1 MVDAC
6 ANFRPHTAYAGQRPA
21 HPENRVS
28 WCHRKLGKLAH
39 LRTKP
44 AHPENRVSWCHRQQV
59 RDVCQA
65 HSAVSSLYHRSG
77 REAENAENFMFFTRQ
92 DLTPLYLSSTIPNSA
107 GSMHRLLYTE
117 KDYMGQI
124 LEQLGLW
131 IESIILAIGYP
142 GITLV
147 MMAENLFPPIPSELV
162 MPFAGF
168 LVGRGAMNLVLAIA
182 SGTMGSV
189 LGAIILYYIGMLAGE
204 PLVRPFFRHYGRFF
218 LLSEQDLDKALNA
231 FTTHGDIIV
240 LGGRVI
246 PIIRSLISLP
256 AGMNRMPLGRFLLF
270 TTIGSTIWTSLLTIG
285 GVILGANWEFVI
297 EIVDQ
302 YQKLV
307 LIVLVIAAV
316 VFVVQRL
323 RGLRKMAFSRS
334 E

>member
-1 MVDAC
+1 
-6 ANFRPHTAYAGQRPA
+6 
-21 HPENRVS
+21 
-28 WCHRKLGKLAH
+28 
-39 LRTKP
+39 
-44 AHPENRVSWCHRQQV
+44 
-59 RDVCQA
+59 
-65 HSAVSSLYHRSG
+65 
-77 REAENAENFMFFTRQ
+77 
-92 DLTPLYLSSTIPNSA
+92 
-107 GSMHRLLYTE
+107 
-117 KDYMGQI
+117 
-124 LEQLGLW
+124 
-131 IESIILAIGYP
+131 
-142 GITLV
+142 
-147 MMAENLFPPIPSELV
+147 
-162 MPFAGF
+162 
-168 LVGRGAMNLVLAIA
+168 MNLVLAIA
-182 SGTMGSV
+182 AGTLGSV

-270 TTIGSTIWTSLLTIG
+270 TTIGSTIWTSLLTVG

-323 RGLRKMAFSRS
+323 RGLRRMAFSRS

>member
-1 MVDAC
+1 
-6 ANFRPHTAYAGQRPA
+6 
-21 HPENRVS
+21 
-28 WCHRKLGKLAH
+28 
-39 LRTKP
+39 
-44 AHPENRVSWCHRQQV
+44 
-59 RDVCQA
+59 
-65 HSAVSSLYHRSG
+65 
-77 REAENAENFMFFTRQ
+77 
-92 DLTPLYLSSTIPNSA
+92 
-107 GSMHRLLYTE
+107 
-117 KDYMGQI
+117 
-124 LEQLGLW
+124 
-131 IESIILAIGYP
+131 
-142 GITLV
+142 
-147 MMAENLFPPIPSELV
+147 
-162 MPFAGF
+162 
-168 LVGRGAMNLVLAIA
+168 
-182 SGTMGSV
+182 
-189 LGAIILYYIGMLAGE
+189 
-204 PLVRPFFRHYGRFF
+204 VRPFFRHYGRFF

-270 TTIGSTIWTSLLTIG
+270 TTIGSTIWTSLLTVG

-323 RGLRKMAFSRS
+323 RGLRRMAFSRS

>member
-1 MVDAC
+1 
-6 ANFRPHTAYAGQRPA
+6 
-21 HPENRVS
+21 
-28 WCHRKLGKLAH
+28 
-39 LRTKP
+39 
-44 AHPENRVSWCHRQQV
+44 
-59 RDVCQA
+59 
-65 HSAVSSLYHRSG
+65 
-77 REAENAENFMFFTRQ
+77 
-92 DLTPLYLSSTIPNSA
+92 
-107 GSMHRLLYTE
+107 
-117 KDYMGQI
+117 
-124 LEQLGLW
+124 
-131 IESIILAIGYP
+131 
-142 GITLV
+142 
-147 MMAENLFPPIPSELV
+147 
-162 MPFAGF
+162 
-168 LVGRGAMNLVLAIA
+168 
-182 SGTMGSV
+182 
-189 LGAIILYYIGMLAGE
+189 MLAGE

-270 TTIGSTIWTSLLTIG
+270 TTIGSTIWTSLLTVG

-323 RGLRKMAFSRS
+323 RGLRRMAFSRS

>member
-1 MVDAC
+1 M
-6 ANFRPHTAYAGQRPA
+6 
-21 HPENRVS
+21 
-28 WCHRKLGKLAH
+28 
-39 LRTKP
+39 
-44 AHPENRVSWCHRQQV
+44 
-59 RDVCQA
+59 
-65 HSAVSSLYHRSG
+65 G
-77 REAENAENFMFFTRQ
+77 R
-92 DLTPLYLSSTIPNSA
+92 
-107 GSMHRLLYTE
+107 
-117 KDYMGQI
+117 I

-147 MMAENLFPPIPSELV
+147 MLAENLFPPIPSELV

-168 LVGRGAMNLVLAIA
+168 LVGRGELNLLLAIGA
-182 SGTMGSV
+182 GTLGSV
-189 LGAIILYYIGMLAGE
+189 LGAVVLYYVGMLAGE
-204 PLVRPFFRHYGRFF
+204 PLVRPFFRNYGRFF
-218 LLSEQDLDKALNA
+218 LLSEQDLDKALHA

-307 LIVLVIAAV
+307 LAVLAITAV

-323 RGLRKMAFSRS
+323 RGLRGMALSRRS
-334 E
+334 ESVD

>member
-1 MVDAC
+1 M
-6 ANFRPHTAYAGQRPA
+6 
-21 HPENRVS
+21 
-28 WCHRKLGKLAH
+28 
-39 LRTKP
+39 
-44 AHPENRVSWCHRQQV
+44 
-59 RDVCQA
+59 
-65 HSAVSSLYHRSG
+65 G
-77 REAENAENFMFFTRQ
+77 R
-92 DLTPLYLSSTIPNSA
+92 
-107 GSMHRLLYTE
+107 
-117 KDYMGQI
+117 I

-147 MMAENLFPPIPSELV
+147 MLAENLFPPIPSELV

-168 LVGRGAMNLVLAIA
+168 LVGRGEMNLFLAIGA
-182 SGTMGSV
+182 GTLGSV
-189 LGAIILYYIGMLAGE
+189 LGAIVLYYIGMLAGE

-218 LLSEQDLDKALNA
+218 LLSEQDLDKALHA
-231 FTTHGDIIV
+231 FTTYGDVIV

-256 AGMNRMPLGRFLLF
+256 AGMNRMPMGRFLIF
-270 TTIGSTIWTSLLTIG
+270 TTLGSAVWTSLLTIG

-297 EIVDQ
+297 EIIDQ

-307 LIVLVIAAV
+307 LVVLAIGAV

-323 RGLRKMAFSRS
+323 RNLHRVALSRS

>member
-1 MVDAC
+1 M
-6 ANFRPHTAYAGQRPA
+6 
-21 HPENRVS
+21 
-28 WCHRKLGKLAH
+28 
-39 LRTKP
+39 
-44 AHPENRVSWCHRQQV
+44 

-77 REAENAENFMFFTRQ
+77 REAENAENFMFFHPSRLDADVSILYHTRQ
-92 DLTPLYLSSTIPNSA
+92 CNIDAPGDT
-107 GSMHRLLYTE
+107 YTE

-147 MMAENLFPPIPSELV
+147 MLAENLFPPIPSELV

-168 LVGRGAMNLVLAIA
+168 LVGRGEMNLVLAIA
-182 SGTMGSV
+182 AGTMGSV

-323 RGLRKMAFSRS
+323 RGLRKMAFGRS

>member
-1 MVDAC
+1 VILNNAPITNLKHTHRHFTVGWDEHVEHLYFSLSRLDAD
-6 ANFRPHTAYAGQRPA
+6 
-21 HPENRVS
+21 VS
-28 WCHRKLGKLAH
+28 I
-39 LRTKP
+39 
-44 AHPENRVSWCHRQQV
+44 
-59 RDVCQA
+59 
-65 HSAVSSLYHRSG
+65 LYH
-77 REAENAENFMFFTRQ
+77 TRQ
-92 DLTPLYLSSTIPNSA
+92 CNIDAPVDT
-107 GSMHRLLYTE
+107 YTE

-147 MMAENLFPPIPSELV
+147 MLAENLFPPIPSELV

-168 LVGRGAMNLVLAIA
+168 LVGRGEMNLVLAIA
-182 SGTMGSV
+182 AGTLGSV

-270 TTIGSTIWTSLLTIG
+270 TTIGSTIWTSLLTVG

-323 RGLRKMAFSRS
+323 RGLRRMAFSRS

>member
-1 MVDAC
+1 M
-6 ANFRPHTAYAGQRPA
+6 
-21 HPENRVS
+21 
-28 WCHRKLGKLAH
+28 
-39 LRTKP
+39 
-44 AHPENRVSWCHRQQV
+44 
-59 RDVCQA
+59 
-65 HSAVSSLYHRSG
+65 AV
-77 REAENAENFMFFTRQ
+77 
-92 DLTPLYLSSTIPNSA
+92 
-107 GSMHRLLYTE
+107 
-117 KDYMGQI
+117 
-124 LEQLGLW
+124 
-131 IESIILAIGYP
+131 
-142 GITLV
+142 
-147 MMAENLFPPIPSELV
+147 
-162 MPFAGF
+162 
-168 LVGRGAMNLVLAIA
+168 
-182 SGTMGSV
+182 
-189 LGAIILYYIGMLAGE
+189 
-204 PLVRPFFRHYGRFF
+204 FF

-270 TTIGSTIWTSLLTIG
+270 TTIGSTIWTSLLTVG

-323 RGLRKMAFSRS
+323 RGLRRMAFSRS